1 VQVTFNARCTSA
13 DLRSHV
19 ATFQAVSDAKR
30 EPWKA
35 PYDVLVGAD
44 GVRSRVRLAMLEEAW
59 GFDVEQR

>member
-1 VQVTFNARCTSA
+1 MTFNARCTGA

-19 ATFQAVSDAKR
+19 ATFQDVSDTKR

-35 PYDVLVGAD
+35 QYDVLVGAD